1 MSEES
6 QENFIEEEERLWNLY
21 EEKYIE
27 FKNIE
32 KYIRFRKKENE
43 SIDSF
48 KRSTIE
54 LNREYT
60 ITDKVLWVE

>member
-1 MSEES
+1 M
-6 QENFIEEEERLWNLY
+6 Y

-48 KRSTIE
+48 KTSIIE

-60 ITDKVLWVE
+60 ITDKVLWVELMKKLKLEKMIN

>member
-1 MSEES
+1 M
-6 QENFIEEEERLWNLY
+6 Y

-32 KYIRFRKKENE
+32 KYMRFRKKENE

-48 KRSTIE
+48 KTSIIE

-60 ITDKVLWVE
+60 ITDKVLWVELMIKLKLEKMIN

>member
-1 MSEES
+1 M
-6 QENFIEEEERLWNLY
+6 Y

-32 KYIRFRKKENE
+32 KYMRFRKKENV

-48 KRSTIE
+48 KTSIIE

-60 ITDKVLWVE
+60 ITDKVLWVELMIKLKLEKMIN

>member
-1 MSEES
+1 M
-6 QENFIEEEERLWNLY
+6 Y

-32 KYIRFRKKENE
+32 KYMRFRKKENE

-48 KRSTIE
+48 KTSIIE

-60 ITDKVLWVE
+60 ITHKVLWVELKIKLKLEKMIN

>member
-1 MSEES
+1 M
-6 QENFIEEEERLWNLY
+6 Y

-48 KRSTIE
+48 KTSIIE

-60 ITDKVLWVE
+60 ITDKVLWVELMKKLKLEKMID

>member
-1 MSEES
+1 M
-6 QENFIEEEERLWNLY
+6 Y

-32 KYIRFRKKENE
+32 KYMRFRKKENV

-48 KRSTIE
+48 KTSIIE

-60 ITDKVLWVE
+60 ITDKVLWVELIIKLKLEKMIN

>member
-6 QENFIEEEERLWNLY
+6 QENFIEQEERLWNLY

-48 KRSTIE
+48 KTSIIE

-60 ITDKVLWVE
+60 ITDKVL

>member
-32 KYIRFRKKENE
+32 KYIRFRKKR
-43 SIDSF
+43 
-48 KRSTIE
+48 KRE
-54 LNREYT
+54 HR
-60 ITDKVLWVE
+60 

>member
-6 QENFIEEEERLWNLY
+6 QENFIEEERLWNLY